1 MHAGRSPGSGQ
12 ADAKMNASFPPT
24 GYTVPRHSLHL
35 DKADAEVWAAIVAE
49 NGRQESHVELIA

>member
-1 MHAGRSPGSGQ
+1 MEAP
-12 ADAKMNASFPPT
+12 FPPT

-35 DKADAEVWAAIVAE
+35 DKADPEVWAAIVAE